1 MIILGEKYNKGIL
14 TWIPFFYAN
23 KKPWN
28 KPRIRKLQKIFYL
41 STLIL

>member
-14 TWIPFFYAN
+14 ETGYLFFIQIKN
-23 KKPWN
+23 RGVN
-28 KPRIRKLQKIFYL
+28 HGRKSQYIYL